1 MKIFIPNHGSIWD
14 CYSDNSF
21 PDGLLVSLVE
31 NDQAGRKES
40 SAFHREG
47 ASKSPIPA
55 VNNTQGQEI

>member
-1 MKIFIPNHGSIWD
+1 MESIWD

-40 SAFHREG
+40 SAFHRER
-47 ASKSPIPA
+47 ASKSLILA